1 MQPSTSSSSTSP
13 TPRNA
18 NVGHF
23 RRALVVAGGIFAI
36 AIVSGAVWLRPNADQ
51 TPPASSAPAASS
63 SSPETI
69 APRQEMLVIPTVYLV
84 RDQANA
90 DYLRSVVNGLNS
102 IRAQQGLAPIF
113 DEVVVVTTDE
123 EAVNFIQAMELGNGM
138 NQGLRTIVDLRA
150 N

>member
-1 MQPSTSSSSTSP
+1 
-13 TPRNA
+13 
-18 NVGHF
+18 
-23 RRALVVAGGIFAI
+23 
-36 AIVSGAVWLRPNADQ
+36 
-51 TPPASSAPAASS
+51 
-63 SSPETI
+63 
-69 APRQEMLVIPTVYLV
+69 MLVIPTVYLV